1 MYVAGEGL
9 GSGIATVL
17 FTDLVGSTE
26 LMARVGDAAFDRMRA
41 VHFEM
46 LRKAIT
52 SHGGRAV
59 KNTGDGLLATFPS
72 AVAAVAAA
80 VAMQQ
85 ATNRQSRTSGE
96 PLAIRIG
103 LSIGEVGHDAG
114 DVFGTPVVEAARLVA
129 AARPGQILTTTL
141 FRAMAGS
148 RATASYNELGTL
160 ELKGLPDPVAA
171 CEVVWAPLSA
181 KRPAVPLP
189 QLLTGTSR
197 IFVGRDG
204 DLQRLDQL
212 WKEASAGERRLA
224 LVAGEPGIGK
234 TRLAAE
240 LAGLVHADGAVV
252 LAGRCDEDLG
262 VPYQPFVEA
271 LRHYV
276 SHSSGEGLGA
286 GLGRHG
292 GELVRLVPE
301 IATLLTGLPD
311 PLRSDPETERYRL
324 FDAVSAWL
332 GALSAEAPVLLI
344 LDDLHWAAKPTL
356 LLLRHVLRSPDPAR
370 LLLLGT
376 YRDTELSRTHP
387 LTELLADLR
396 RSAGVQRW
404 SLPGLDTAAVAAYLE
419 RSAGHDLDEQGE
431 QLARVVRE
439 ETEGNPFFVAEVL
452 RHLTETGAFEQRDGR
467 WVTAGAIEELG
478 IPEGVRD
485 VVGRR
490 LTRLSAA
497 ANQALTIAAV
507 VGPEFEPAVVAAAG
521 DFQEE
526 DLLAALDEAVAAR
539 LVNDVGG
546 VTPRYRFAH
555 ALVRVTLYDELSSA
569 RRVGLHRRAAG
580 AIETV
585 HANRLDDHLPALAY
599 HYARLAAPADE
610 TAKAVEY
617 ATRAGDRA
625 LTQLAHDEAAG
636 YYRQALDL
644 LTMVDGSTEQARLGL
659 MVSLGEAQQ
668 RAGDPASQQTLFEAA
683 RLARHLGDADT
694 LARAALANSRGV
706 MFAAAGWVDE
716 ELVAVL
722 EAALA
727 LAGSA
732 DSPMRARLLAKLALE
747 LHFGPDARDRRV
759 SLSDDALAIA
769 RRLDDPPTLA
779 AVLLSRYSTI
789 WAPGNWDER
798 LANLDELERVTARLR
813 DPVMTCHARSLRYR
827 VMMEVI
833 DVAEADRALDEF
845 AALADELGQPVIRWL
860 VGWPRTARLAL
871 AGRLLEAERAAVETM
886 EVGIA
891 TGQVDA
897 AAICTYGLFPVR
909 LQQGRLAE
917 FEHQFRETIE
927 GSRANPEQFPFMIA
941 IRAVIDAELGR
952 DDRARSALESMAAS
966 GFGGCPIDVTWPVAM
981 AMWAEVAAA
990 LDHTSSAALLREAL
1004 SPYRDRLAGMA
1015 SVILGTIAFHLGL
1028 LATTTGDFDTAE
1040 SDFAHAAAIEE
1051 RIGAPTWLARTRLEW
1066 ARMLLRRSGPGD
1078 PQRSREL
1085 LTQALDVA
1093 RDFGLARVEAQAGV
1107 LLLDAV

>member
-1 MYVAGEGL
+1 VA
-9 GSGIATVL
+9 SGTATVL

-26 LMARVGDAAFDRMRA
+26 LMARVGDAAFDRMRTT
-41 VHFEM
+41 HFAM
-46 LRKAIT
+46 LRDAIAA
-52 SHGGRAV
+52 HGGNPI

-85 ATNRQSRTSGE
+85 ATDRQGRSAAG

-103 LSIGEVGHDAG
+103 LSIGEVGFDAG

-141 FRAMAGS
+141 LRAMAGS
-148 RATASYNELGTL
+148 RAAASYTDLGTL
-160 ELKGLPDPVAA
+160 QLKGLPDPVAV
-171 CEVVWAPLSA
+171 CEVAWAPLTGTG
-181 KRPAVPLP
+181 PGVPLP
-189 QLLTGTSR
+189 QLLTGTGR
-197 IFVGRDG
+197 IFVGRDPE
-204 DLQRLDQL
+204 LERLHQL
-212 WKEASAGERRLA
+212 WKGVSAGDRRLA

-240 LAGLVHADGAVV
+240 LAGLVHAEGAVV

-271 LRHYV
+271 LRLYV
-276 SHSSGEGLGA
+276 THTDAEGLAA

-301 IATLLTGLPD
+301 IANLVSGLPE

-324 FDAVSAWL
+324 FDAVAAWL
-332 GALSAEAPVLLI
+332 GALSGEAPVLLI
-344 LDDLHWAAKPTL
+344 VDDLQWAAKPTL
-356 LLLRHVLRSPDPAR
+356 LLLRHVLRSPEPAHV
-370 LLLLGT
+370 LVLGT
-376 YRDTELSRTHP
+376 FRDTELSRTHP

-396 RSAGVQRW
+396 RSACVERL
-404 SLPGLDTAAVAAYLE
+404 SLPGLDTAAVATFLE
-419 RSAGHDLDEQGE
+419 RAAGQDLTDQRE
-431 QLARVVRE
+431 QLARVVQE
-439 ETEGNPFFVAEVL
+439 ETEGNPFFVVEVL
-452 RHLTETGAFEQRDGR
+452 RHLFETGAFEQRDGR

-490 LTRLSAA
+490 LARLSDT
-497 ANQALTIAAV
+497 ANQVLTVAAV

-521 DFQEE
+521 DLPEV

-539 LVNDVGG
+539 LVRDAGG

-555 ALVRVTLYDELSSA
+555 AIVRVTLYDELSSA
-569 RRVGLHRRAAG
+569 RRVVLHRRVAS
-580 AIETV
+580 AIEEV
-585 HANRLDDHLPALAY
+585 HANHLDDHLPALAH
-599 HYARLAAPADE
+599 HYARAAAPAGE

-625 LTQLAHDEAAG
+625 LAQLAHDEAVA
-636 YYRQALDL
+636 YYRQALEL
-644 LTMVDGSTEQARLGL
+644 LTMADGSGEETRLDL
-659 MVSLGEAQQ
+659 LVSLGEAEQ
-668 RAGDPASQQTLFEAA
+668 RAGDPASRRTLFEAA
-683 RLARHLGDADT
+683 GLARELGDPAA

-722 EAALA
+722 EDALDI
-727 LAGSA
+727 AGPTDSA
-732 DSPMRARLLAKLALE
+732 MRARLLAKLGLE
-747 LHFGPDARDRRV
+747 LHFGPADRDRRV
-759 SLSDDALAIA
+759 SLSDQALAIA

-779 AVLLSRYSTI
+779 AVLLPRYSTI

-798 LANLDELERVTARLR
+798 LANLDELDKVVARLR
-813 DPVMTCHARSLRYR
+813 DPVMTCHARSFRYR
-827 VMMEVI
+827 LMMEVAEI
-833 DVAEADRALDEF
+833 VEADRALDEF

-871 AGRLLEAERAAVETM
+871 AGRLAEAERAAVETM
-886 EVGIA
+886 ELGVA

-897 AAICTYGLFPVR
+897 GAIYAYGLVPVR
-909 LQQGRLAE
+909 FQQGRLAE
-917 FEHQFRETIE
+917 FEPQFRDTIE
-927 GSRANPEQFPFMIA
+927 QSGVTLPLVLA
-941 IRAVIDAELGR
+941 IRALIDAELGR
-952 DDRARSALESMAAS
+952 GDSARRALESMGAS
-966 GFGGCPIDVTWPVAM
+966 GFAGCPVDVTWPVAM

-990 LDHTSSAALLREAL
+990 VGHSQSAAVLREAL
-1004 SPYRDRLAGMA
+1004 SPYRDRLANMT
-1015 SVILGTIAFHLGL
+1015 SIIMGTVAFHLGL
-1028 LATTTGDFDTAE
+1028 LATTIGDFDTAG
-1040 SDFAHAAAIEE
+1040 SDFAHAEAIEE

-1078 PQRSREL
+1078 TERARDL
-1085 LTQALDVA
+1085 LTQAFDAA
-1093 RDFGLARVEAQAGV
+1093 REFGLLRVEADAGT
-1107 LLLDAV
+1107 LLLDLP